1 MPFRLNQQVS
11 KSVQM
16 MHQKGPFAFASI
28 EEEKVKI
35 LELPYANREM
45 SMIILLPNVVSGLDE
60 YGVAAALAGAMEQLA
75 EAAAETQVTPHTF
88 SLTSQLENFKAAC
101 LCLHH
106 HWDCIFVNTR
116 SKV

>member
-1 MPFRLNQQVS
+1 MSDQRFWEKEFKAEDTKEMPFRLNQQVS

-16 MHQKGPFAFASI
+16 MHQNGPFAFASI

-60 YGVAAALAGAMEQLA
+60 
-75 EAAAETQVTPHTF
+75 
-88 SLTSQLENFKAAC
+88 
-101 LCLHH
+101 
-106 HWDCIFVNTR
+106 
-116 SKV
+116 

>member
-60 YGVAAALAGAMEQLA
+60 Q
-75 EAAAETQVTPHTF
+75 ETQVTPHTF

-116 SKV
+116 SK